1 MTGEGNGRTPVHSP
15 RTIVHL
21 IRHGEVHNPGKILY
35 GRLPG
40 YRLSDRGR
48 AMAEATAEAFA
59 GHDVAYVACSP
70 LQRTR
75 ETCEPVTRVTGLE
88 PVIDPDVLE
97 AGNTFEGLHV
107 RGWDSDL
114 WNPRYWRACAAGV
127 PSWGEPYEEIADRML
142 RRSTARARPRR
153 AGRRSSSPT
162 SCAWS
167 PRPPRPRPA
176 AGPQSG
182 GPPVRSVVGDLAGLP
197 GRHDRRRAL
206 RGAGRASVTGPGPG
220 P

>member
-114 WNPRYWRACAAGV
+114 WNPRYWPRLRRPGV
-127 PSWGEPYEEIADRML
+127 PSWGEPYEEIADRMF
-142 RRSTARARPRR
+142 AAIGRAREAAEGREAIIVTHQLCVVAAARR
-153 AGRRSSSPT
+153 ARGLSL
-162 SCAWS
+162 AHN
-167 PRPPRPRPA
+167 PA
-176 AGPQSG
+176 DRQC
-182 GPPVRSVVGDLAGLP
+182 DLS
-197 GRHDRRRAL
+197 
-206 RGAGRASVTGPGPG
+206 SVTSLVFLGDAIVDVRYSEPASHL
-220 P
+220 

>member
-59 GHDVAYVACSP
+59 GHDLAYVACSP

-114 WNPRYWRACAAGV
+114 WNPRYWPRLRRPGV
-127 PSWGEPYEEIADRML
+127 PSWGEPYEEIADRMF
-142 RRSTARARPRR
+142 AAIGRAREAAEGREAIIVTHQLCVVAAARR
-153 AGRRSSSPT
+153 ARGLSLAHNPADRQCDLSSVT
-162 SCAWS
+162 SLVFLGDAIVDVRYS
-167 PRPPRPRPA
+167 EPA
-176 AGPQSG
+176 AH
-182 GPPVRSVVGDLAGLP
+182 L
-197 GRHDRRRAL
+197 
-206 RGAGRASVTGPGPG
+206 
-220 P
+220 

>member
-1 MTGEGNGRTPVHSP
+1 ELLRDLVRVLRADRRRLRDHRVRGPHRREGRRLRHSGAGPVTGEGNGRTPVHSP

-97 AGNTFEGLHV
+97 AGNT
-107 RGWDSDL
+107 
-114 WNPRYWRACAAGV
+114 
-127 PSWGEPYEEIADRML
+127 
-142 RRSTARARPRR
+142 
-153 AGRRSSSPT
+153 
-162 SCAWS
+162 
-167 PRPPRPRPA
+167 
-176 AGPQSG
+176 
-182 GPPVRSVVGDLAGLP
+182 
-197 GRHDRRRAL
+197 
-206 RGAGRASVTGPGPG
+206 
-220 P
+220 

>member
-75 ETCEPVTRVTGLE
+75 GTCEPVTRVTGLE

-114 WNPRYWRACAAGV
+114 WNPRYWPRLRRPGV
-127 PSWGEPYEEIADRML
+127 PSWGEPYEEIADRMF
-142 RRSTARARPRR
+142 AAIGRARGAAEGREAIIVTHQLCVVAAARR
-153 AGRRSSSPT
+153 ARGLSLAHNPADRQCDLSSVT
-162 SCAWS
+162 SLVFLGDTIVDVRYS
-167 PRPPRPRPA
+167 EPA
-176 AGPQSG
+176 AH
-182 GPPVRSVVGDLAGLP
+182 L
-197 GRHDRRRAL
+197 
-206 RGAGRASVTGPGPG
+206 
-220 P
+220 

>member
-114 WNPRYWRACAAGV
+114 WNPRYWPRLRRPGV
-127 PSWGEPYEEIADRML
+127 PSWGEPYEEIADRMF
-142 RRSTARARPRR
+142 AAIGRAREAAEGREAIIVTHQLCVVAAARR
-153 AGRRSSSPT
+153 ARGLSLAHNPADRQCDLSSVT
-162 SCAWS
+162 SLVFLGDAIVDVRYS
-167 PRPPRPRPA
+167 EPA
-176 AGPQSG
+176 AH
-182 GPPVRSVVGDLAGLP
+182 L
-197 GRHDRRRAL
+197 
-206 RGAGRASVTGPGPG
+206 
-220 P
+220 

>member
-1 MTGEGNGRTPVHSP
+1 VTGEGNGRTPVHSP

-59 GHDVAYVACSP
+59 GHDLAYVACSP

-114 WNPRYWRACAAGV
+114 WNPRYWPRLRRPGV
-127 PSWGEPYEEIADRML
+127 PSWGEPYEEIADRMF
-142 RRSTARARPRR
+142 AAIGRAREAAEGREAIIVTHQLCVVAAARR
-153 AGRRSSSPT
+153 ARGLSL
-162 SCAWS
+162 AHN
-167 PRPPRPRPA
+167 PA
-176 AGPQSG
+176 DRQC
-182 GPPVRSVVGDLAGLP
+182 DLS
-197 GRHDRRRAL
+197 
-206 RGAGRASVTGPGPG
+206 SVTSLVFLGDAIVDVRYSEPASHL
-220 P
+220 

>member
-114 WNPRYWRACAAGV
+114 WNPRYWPRLRRPGV
-127 PSWGEPYEEIADRML
+127 PSWGEPYEEIADRMF
-142 RRSTARARPRR
+142 AAIGRAREAAEGREAIIVTHQLCVVAAARR
-153 AGRRSSSPT
+153 ARGLSLAHNPADRQCDLSSVT
-162 SCAWS
+162 SLVFLGDTIVDVRYS
-167 PRPPRPRPA
+167 EPA
-176 AGPQSG
+176 AH
-182 GPPVRSVVGDLAGLP
+182 L
-197 GRHDRRRAL
+197 
-206 RGAGRASVTGPGPG
+206 
-220 P
+220 

>member
-1 MTGEGNGRTPVHSP
+1 VTGEGNGRTPVHSP

-114 WNPRYWRACAAGV
+114 WNPRYWPRLRRPGV
-127 PSWGEPYEEIADRML
+127 PSWGEPYEEIADRMF
-142 RRSTARARPRR
+142 AAIGRAREAAEGREAIIVTHQLCVVAAARR
-153 AGRRSSSPT
+153 ARGLSLAHNPADRQCDLSSVT
-162 SCAWS
+162 SLVFLGDTIVDVRYS
-167 PRPPRPRPA
+167 EPA
-176 AGPQSG
+176 AH
-182 GPPVRSVVGDLAGLP
+182 L
-197 GRHDRRRAL
+197 
-206 RGAGRASVTGPGPG
+206 
-220 P
+220 

>member
-59 GHDVAYVACSP
+59 GHDLAYVACSP

-114 WNPRYWRACAAGV
+114 WNPRYWPRLRRPGV
-127 PSWGEPYEEIADRML
+127 PSWGEPYEEIADRMF
-142 RRSTARARPRR
+142 AAIGRAREAAEGREAIIVTHQLCVVAAARR
-153 AGRRSSSPT
+153 ARGLSL
-162 SCAWS
+162 AHN
-167 PRPPRPRPA
+167 PA
-176 AGPQSG
+176 DRQC
-182 GPPVRSVVGDLAGLP
+182 DLS
-197 GRHDRRRAL
+197 
-206 RGAGRASVTGPGPG
+206 SVTSLVFLGDAIVDVRYSEPASHL
-220 P
+220 